1 MKVPTGPSGPYRLLA
16 RALTAGALVS
26 ASACS
31 FPGVMRHADAPP
43 IVPPATSATPSLTD
57 AQASAALITQGELG
71 GRWSATQG
79 GATWRDGLLKTRT
92 DAPDCQRLLDG
103 LYAEDLLGEPTGAR
117 AVVGLDESGNA
128 AQLRYQV
135 AAYAAPSEVDAKL
148 AWLRTLPTKCAQFTS
163 TDVRGGQLNV
173 TVEPAVL
180 PGVGDAREG
189 LRLTMSGAS
198 PADAASGA
206 APMLTLDFA
215 AVRVGDRAVS
225 LTNGGLGGAAQDS
238 TQQAVQVGTQRLQD
252 VLAGR
257 PPTTQPA
264 APSTQPA
271 APSTEPAAPS
281 TEPAA
286 PSTAP
291 AAPTTAPLDS
301 RTAPAAPTT
310 APRTRRTAPA
320 APTTAPRTRR
330 TAPAAPTTAPRAPRT
345 APAAPRTEPVDPR
358 TGRPTE
364 PLTESPDDTTD
375 TTDNDTI
382 ADTATADTAD
392 TSDTAQEG

>member
-1 MKVPTGPSGPYRLLA
+1 MQVPNGPTGPYRLLVL
-16 RALTAGALVS
+16 ALTAGLLLS

-31 FPGVMRHADAPP
+31 LHGVMRPADAPP
-43 IVPPATSATPSLTD
+43 VVPPAGSATPSLTD

-92 DAPDCQRLLDG
+92 DTPDCQRLLDG

-148 AWLRTLPTKCAQFTS
+148 AWLRTLPAKCAQFTS
-163 TDVRGGQLNV
+163 TDVRGGRLNV
-173 TVEPAVL
+173 TVVPAVL

-198 PADAASGA
+198 SGDSGDGSGA

-257 PPTTQPA
+257 PLT
-264 APSTQPA
+264 
-271 APSTEPAAPS
+271 
-281 TEPAA
+281 
-286 PSTAP
+286 TAP
-291 AAPTTAPLDS
+291 AEPTTAPAEPT
-301 RTAPAAPTT
+301 TASADPTTVPAGPTT
-310 APRTRRTAPA
+310 APAGPLTDA
-320 APTTAPRTRR
+320 
-330 TAPAAPTTAPRAPRT
+330 
-345 APAAPRTEPVDPR
+345 
-358 TGRPTE
+358 PTE
-364 PLTESPDDTTD
+364 PLTESPADPDD
-375 TTDNDTI
+375 N
-382 ADTATADTAD
+382 TAADTAD
-392 TSDTAQEG
+392 TDDTAQEG

>member
-1 MKVPTGPSGPYRLLA
+1 MKVPNGPTAPNGPYRLLA
-16 RALTAGALVS
+16 RALTAGVLVS

-31 FPGVMRHADAPP
+31 LPGVMSTADAPS
-43 IVPPATSATPSLTD
+43 IVPPATSTTPSLTD

-148 AWLRTLPTKCAQFTS
+148 AWLRTLPSKCGQFTS
-163 TDVRGGQLNV
+163 TDVRGGRLNV
-173 TVEPAVL
+173 TVVPAVL

-198 PADAASGA
+198 AADAGDGSGA

-257 PPTTQPA
+257 PPTT
-264 APSTQPA
+264 
-271 APSTEPAAPS
+271 
-281 TEPAA
+281 
-286 PSTAP
+286 AP
-291 AAPTTAPLDS
+291 ATPTTAPA
-301 RTAPAAPTT
+301 TPTAAPADPTT
-310 APRTRRTAPA
+310 GPGHPL
-320 APTTAPRTRR
+320 
-330 TAPAAPTTAPRAPRT
+330 
-345 APAAPRTEPVDPR
+345 

-364 PLTESPDDTTD
+364 PLTESPADTDNNTTD
-375 TTDNDTI
+375 ST
-382 ADTATADTAD
+382 TADT
-392 TSDTAQEG
+392 TDTAQEG

>member
-16 RALTAGALVS
+16 RALTAGVLVS

-31 FPGVMRHADAPP
+31 LPGVMRHADAPP

-148 AWLRTLPTKCAQFTS
+148 AWLRTLPSKCAQFTS

-173 TVEPAVL
+173 TVVPAVL

-264 APSTQPA
+264 APST
-271 APSTEPAAPS
+271 EPATPS

-301 RTAPAAPTT
+301 LTE
-310 APRTRRTAPA
+310 PA

-375 TTDNDTI
+375 TTDTTDNDTI
-382 ADTATADTAD
+382 ADTTTAD
-392 TSDTAQEG
+392 TSDTVQEG

>member
-1 MKVPTGPSGPYRLLA
+1 MQVPNGPTGPYRLLV
-16 RALTAGALVS
+16 RALTAGLLVS

-31 FPGVMRHADAPP
+31 LHGVLRPAEAPS
-43 IVPPATSATPSLTD
+43 VEPPAGSATPSLTD

-71 GRWSATQG
+71 DRWSATQG

-92 DAPDCQRLLDG
+92 DTPDCQRLLDG

-148 AWLRTLPTKCAQFTS
+148 AWLRTLPAKCAQFTS
-163 TDVRGGQLNV
+163 TDVRGGRLNV
-173 TVEPAVL
+173 RVVPTVL

-198 PADAASGA
+198 SGDSGDGSGV

-257 PPTTQPA
+257 PPAT
-264 APSTQPA
+264 PSTVPTT
-271 APSTEPAAPS
+271 PSTV
-281 TEPAA
+281 
-286 PSTAP
+286 
-291 AAPTTAPLDS
+291 PTTAP
-301 RTAPAAPTT
+301 TVPTT
-310 APRTRRTAPA
+310 APVGPTTPSA
-320 APTTAPRTRR
+320 APLTDT
-330 TAPAAPTTAPRAPRT
+330 
-345 APAAPRTEPVDPR
+345 
-358 TGRPTE
+358 PTE
-364 PLTESPDDTTD
+364 PLTESPADTDDTTAADTDDTTD
-375 TTDNDTI
+375 
-382 ADTATADTAD
+382 A
-392 TSDTAQEG
+392 AQEG

>member
-16 RALTAGALVS
+16 RALTAGVLVS

-148 AWLRTLPTKCAQFTS
+148 AWLRTLPSKCAQFTS

-173 TVEPAVL
+173 TVVPAVL

-264 APSTQPA
+264 APST
-271 APSTEPAAPS
+271 EPATPS

-301 RTAPAAPTT
+301 LTE
-310 APRTRRTAPA
+310 PA

-382 ADTATADTAD
+382 ADTTTAD
-392 TSDTAQEG
+392 TSDTVQEG

>member
-16 RALTAGALVS
+16 RALTAGVLVS

-31 FPGVMRHADAPP
+31 LPGVMKHADAPP

-148 AWLRTLPTKCAQFTS
+148 AWLRTLPSKCAQFTS

-173 TVEPAVL
+173 TVVPAVL

-264 APSTQPA
+264 APSTA
-271 APSTEPAAPS
+271 
-281 TEPAA
+281 PAA

-301 RTAPAAPTT
+301 LTEPAAPTS
-310 APRTRRTAPA
+310 APRA
-320 APTTAPRTRR
+320 RR

-345 APAAPRTEPVDPR
+345 APAAPRTEPVDPRTEPVDPR

-382 ADTATADTAD
+382 ADTTTAD
-392 TSDTAQEG
+392 TSDTVQEG

>member
-173 TVEPAVL
+173 TVVPAVL

-257 PPTTQPA
+257 PPTTE
-264 APSTQPA
+264 PA
-271 APSTEPAAPS
+271 APSTEPATPS
-281 TEPAA
+281 TAPAA

-301 RTAPAAPTT
+301 LTE
-310 APRTRRTAPA
+310 PA

-375 TTDNDTI
+375 NDTI
-382 ADTATADTAD
+382 ADTATADTSD
-392 TSDTAQEG
+392 TSDTVQEG

>member
-31 FPGVMRHADAPP
+31 LPGVMRHADAPP

-163 TDVRGGQLNV
+163 TDVNGGQLNV
-173 TVEPAVL
+173 TVVPAVL

-257 PPTTQPA
+257 PPSSEPA
-264 APSTQPA
+264 TPT
-271 APSTEPAAPS
+271 TEPATPS
-281 TEPAA
+281 TAPAA

-291 AAPTTAPLDS
+291 AAPTTAPLDPL
-301 RTAPAAPTT
+301 TEPAAPTS
-310 APRTRRTAPA
+310 APHARRTEPAAPTSAPHARRTAPT
-320 APTTAPRTRR
+320 APTS
-330 TAPAAPTTAPRAPRT
+330 APRAPRT
-345 APAAPRTEPVDPR
+345 APAAPRTEPVDPL

-364 PLTESPDDTTD
+364 PLTESPADTTDNTDTTD
-375 TTDNDTI
+375 TTDNDTV
-382 ADTATADTAD
+382 ADTAD
-392 TSDTAQEG
+392 TVQEG

>member
-16 RALTAGALVS
+16 RALTAGVLVS

-148 AWLRTLPTKCAQFTS
+148 AWLRTLPSKCAQFTS

-173 TVEPAVL
+173 TVVPAVL

-257 PPTTQPA
+257 PPSSEPA
-264 APSTQPA
+264 TPT
-271 APSTEPAAPS
+271 TEPATPS
-281 TEPAA
+281 TAPAA

-291 AAPTTAPLDS
+291 AAPTTAPLDPL
-301 RTAPAAPTT
+301 TEPAAPTS
-310 APRTRRTAPA
+310 APHARRTAPA
-320 APTTAPRTRR
+320 APTSAPHARR
-330 TAPAAPTTAPRAPRT
+330 TAPTAPTSAPRAPRT
-345 APAAPRTEPVDPR
+345 APAAPRTEPVDPL

-364 PLTESPDDTTD
+364 PLTESPAD
-375 TTDNDTI
+375 TTDNDTV
-382 ADTATADTAD
+382 ADTAD
-392 TSDTAQEG
+392 TVQEG

>member
-1 MKVPTGPSGPYRLLA
+1 MKVPTGPNGPYRLLA
-16 RALTAGALVS
+16 RALTAGVLVS

-31 FPGVMRHADAPP
+31 LPGVMRHADAPP

-92 DAPDCQRLLDG
+92 DVPDCQRLLDG

-148 AWLRTLPTKCAQFTS
+148 AWLRTLPAKCAQFTS
-163 TDVRGGQLNV
+163 TDVRGGRLNV
-173 TVEPAVL
+173 TVVPAVL

-198 PADAASGA
+198 PADAGDGSGA

-257 PPTTQPA
+257 PPTTAPA
-264 APSTQPA
+264 TPTSAPATPTS
-271 APSTEPAAPS
+271 
-281 TEPAA
+281 
-286 PSTAP
+286 AP
-291 AAPTTAPLDS
+291 AAPH
-301 RTAPAAPTT
+301 
-310 APRTRRTAPA
+310 
-320 APTTAPRTRR
+320 
-330 TAPAAPTTAPRAPRT
+330 
-345 APAAPRTEPVDPR
+345 
-358 TGRPTE
+358 TGRPTKPPTSRPTQPLTGRPTQ
-364 PLTESPDDTTD
+364 PLTERPAESPADTENTTADTTD
-375 TTDNDTI
+375 TTDTTDT
-382 ADTATADTAD
+382 DNTTVDTADTAD
-392 TSDTAQEG
+392 IAQEG

>member
-1 MKVPTGPSGPYRLLA
+1 MQVPNGPTGPYRLLVL
-16 RALTAGALVS
+16 ALTAGLLLS

-31 FPGVMRHADAPP
+31 LHGVMRPADAPP
-43 IVPPATSATPSLTD
+43 VVPPADSATPSLTD

-148 AWLRTLPTKCAQFTS
+148 AWLRTLPAKCAQFTS
-163 TDVRGGQLNV
+163 TDVRGGRLNV
-173 TVEPAVL
+173 TVVPAVL

-198 PADAASGA
+198 SGDSGDGSGA

-257 PPTTQPA
+257 PLTTASADPTTVPA
-264 APSTQPA
+264 G
-271 APSTEPAAPS
+271 
-281 TEPAA
+281 
-286 PSTAP
+286 
-291 AAPTTAPLDS
+291 PTTAPAD
-301 RTAPAAPTT
+301 PTT
-310 APRTRRTAPA
+310 APAGPLTDA
-320 APTTAPRTRR
+320 
-330 TAPAAPTTAPRAPRT
+330 
-345 APAAPRTEPVDPR
+345 
-358 TGRPTE
+358 PTE
-364 PLTESPDDTTD
+364 PLTESPADPDD
-375 TTDNDTI
+375 N
-382 ADTATADTAD
+382 TAADTAD
-392 TSDTAQEG
+392 TDDTAQES

>member
-31 FPGVMRHADAPP
+31 LPGVMRHADAPP

-163 TDVRGGQLNV
+163 TDVNGGQLNV
-173 TVEPAVL
+173 TVVPAVL

-257 PPTTQPA
+257 PPTTEPA
-264 APSTQPA
+264 T
-271 APSTEPAAPS
+271 PSTEPATPS

-301 RTAPAAPTT
+301 LTKPAAPTS
-310 APRTRRTAPA
+310 APRA
-320 APTTAPRTRR
+320 RR

-375 TTDNDTI
+375 NDTI
-382 ADTATADTAD
+382 ADTATADTSD
-392 TSDTAQEG
+392 TSDTVQEG

>member
-1 MKVPTGPSGPYRLLA
+1 MQVPNGPTGPYRLLV
-16 RALTAGALVS
+16 RALTAGLLVS

-31 FPGVMRHADAPP
+31 LHGVLRPADAPSV
-43 IVPPATSATPSLTD
+43 VPPAGSATPSLTD

-92 DAPDCQRLLDG
+92 DTPDCQRLLDG
-103 LYAEDLLGEPTGAR
+103 LYAEDLLGKPTGAR

-148 AWLRTLPTKCAQFTS
+148 AWLRTLPAKCAQFTS
-163 TDVRGGQLNV
+163 TDVRGGRLNV
-173 TVEPAVL
+173 TVVPTVL

-198 PADAASGA
+198 SGDSGDGSGGAS
-206 APMLTLDFA
+206 MLTLDFA

-257 PPTTQPA
+257 PPA
-264 APSTQPA
+264 
-271 APSTEPAAPS
+271 
-281 TEPAA
+281 
-286 PSTAP
+286 TAP
-291 AAPTTAPLDS
+291 AVPTTAP
-301 RTAPAAPTT
+301 AVPTT
-310 APRTRRTAPA
+310 PSAG
-320 APTTAPRTRR
+320 PTTPSAGPLTD
-330 TAPAAPTTAPRAPRT
+330 T
-345 APAAPRTEPVDPR
+345 
-358 TGRPTE
+358 PTE
-364 PLTESPDDTTD
+364 PLTESPAD
-375 TTDNDTI
+375 TDNT
-382 ADTATADTAD
+382 TADTAD
-392 TSDTAQEG
+392 TDNTDNTAQEG

>member
-1 MKVPTGPSGPYRLLA
+1 MQVPNGPTGPYRLLA
-16 RALTAGALVS
+16 RALAAGVLVS

-31 FPGVMRHADAPP
+31 LHGVVRPADAPA
-43 IVPPATSATPSLTD
+43 IVPPAGSATPSLTD

-135 AAYAAPSEVDAKL
+135 AAYAASSEVDAKL
-148 AWLRTLPTKCAQFTS
+148 AWLRTLPAKCAQFTS
-163 TDVRGGQLNV
+163 TDVRGGRLNV
-173 TVEPAVL
+173 TVVPAAL

-198 PADAASGA
+198 SGDSGDGSGA

-257 PPTTQPA
+257 TTTTASA
-264 APSTQPA
+264 APL
-271 APSTEPAAPS
+271 
-281 TEPAA
+281 
-286 PSTAP
+286 
-291 AAPTTAPLDS
+291 TTAP
-301 RTAPAAPTT
+301 TV
-310 APRTRRTAPA
+310 
-320 APTTAPRTRR
+320 
-330 TAPAAPTTAPRAPRT
+330 PRADTPAVPRADT
-345 APAAPRTEPVDPR
+345 PTVPRADTPAVPRADTPAEPR
-358 TGRPTE
+358 A
-364 PLTESPDDTTD
+364 ESPADTDEADDTTD
-375 TTDNDTI
+375 GNAGADTI
-382 ADTATADTAD
+382 DTADTAD
-392 TSDTAQEG
+392 TAQEG

>member
-31 FPGVMRHADAPP
+31 LPGVMRHADAPP

-148 AWLRTLPTKCAQFTS
+148 AWLRTLPSKCAQFTS

-173 TVEPAVL
+173 TVVPAVL

-198 PADAASGA
+198 PTDAASGA

-257 PPTTQPA
+257 PPTTEPA
-264 APSTQPA
+264 TPSTAPA
-271 APSTEPAAPS
+271 TPS

-301 RTAPAAPTT
+301 LTEPAAPTS
-310 APRTRRTAPA
+310 APRA
-320 APTTAPRTRR
+320 RR

-382 ADTATADTAD
+382 ADTATADT
-392 TSDTAQEG
+392 SDTVQEG

>member
-31 FPGVMRHADAPP
+31 LPGVMRHADAPP

-163 TDVRGGQLNV
+163 TDVNGGQLNV
-173 TVEPAVL
+173 TVVPAVL

-225 LTNGGLGGAAQDS
+225 LTNGGLGGAAQES

-257 PPTTQPA
+257 PPTT
-264 APSTQPA
+264 
-271 APSTEPAAPS
+271 EPATPS

-301 RTAPAAPTT
+301 LTKPAAPTS
-310 APRTRRTAPA
+310 APRARRTAPA

-375 TTDNDTI
+375 NDTI
-382 ADTATADTAD
+382 ADTATADTSD
-392 TSDTAQEG
+392 TSDTVQEG

>member
-31 FPGVMRHADAPP
+31 LPGVMRHADAPP

-173 TVEPAVL
+173 TVVPAVL

-257 PPTTQPA
+257 PPTTEPA
-264 APSTQPA
+264 T
-271 APSTEPAAPS
+271 PSTEPATPS

-301 RTAPAAPTT
+301 LTEPAAPTT

-320 APTTAPRTRR
+320 APTA
-330 TAPAAPTTAPRAPRT
+330 APRAPRT
-345 APAAPRTEPVDPR
+345 APAAPR

-382 ADTATADTAD
+382 ADTTTAD
-392 TSDTAQEG
+392 TSDTVQEG

>member
-1 MKVPTGPSGPYRLLA
+1 MQVPNGPTGPYRLLV
-16 RALTAGALVS
+16 RALTAGLLVS

-31 FPGVMRHADAPP
+31 LHGVLRPAEAPS
-43 IVPPATSATPSLTD
+43 VEPPAGSATPSLTD

-92 DAPDCQRLLDG
+92 DTPDCQRLLDG

-148 AWLRTLPTKCAQFTS
+148 AWLRTLPAKCAQFTS
-163 TDVRGGQLNV
+163 TDVRGGRLNV
-173 TVEPAVL
+173 RVMPTVL

-189 LRLTMSGAS
+189 LRLTMSGA
-198 PADAASGA
+198 ASGDSGDGSGGS
-206 APMLTLDFA
+206 PMLTLDFA

-238 TQQAVQVGTQRLQD
+238 TQQAVQVGTRRLQD

-257 PPTTQPA
+257 PPAT
-264 APSTQPA
+264 PSTV
-271 APSTEPAAPS
+271 
-281 TEPAA
+281 
-286 PSTAP
+286 
-291 AAPTTAPLDS
+291 PTTAPADPTS
-301 RTAPAAPTT
+301 APVAPL
-310 APRTRRTAPA
+310 TR
-320 APTTAPRTRR
+320 
-330 TAPAAPTTAPRAPRT
+330 
-345 APAAPRTEPVDPR
+345 
-358 TGRPTE
+358 RPTE
-364 PLTESPDDTTD
+364 PLVERPAESPADADNNTTD
-375 TTDNDTI
+375 TDTDNAI
-382 ADTATADTAD
+382 ADTTTADTAD
-392 TSDTAQEG
+392 TAQEG

>member
-16 RALTAGALVS
+16 RALTAGVLVS

-31 FPGVMRHADAPP
+31 LPGVMRPADAPS

-71 GRWSATQG
+71 GRWSATEG

-148 AWLRTLPTKCAQFTS
+148 AWLRTLPSKCAQFTS
-163 TDVRGGQLNV
+163 TDVRGGRLNV
-173 TVEPAVL
+173 TVVPAVL

-257 PPTTQPA
+257 PPTTAPAIPTTEPTIPSSAPA
-264 APSTQPA
+264 APSSA
-271 APSTEPAAPS
+271 
-281 TEPAA
+281 PAA

-291 AAPTTAPLDS
+291 AAPTS
-301 RTAPAAPTT
+301 APAAPTSAPR
-310 APRTRRTAPA
+310 APRTV
-320 APTTAPRTRR
+320 
-330 TAPAAPTTAPRAPRT
+330 PRAPRT
-345 APAAPRTEPVDPR
+345 APVAPRTAPRVPR
-358 TGRPTE
+358 TTPVAPRTVRPTE
-364 PLTESPDDTTD
+364 PLTESPADTTD
-375 TTDNDTI
+375 DDTI
-382 ADTATADTAD
+382 ADTTTADTAD
-392 TSDTAQEG
+392 TADTVQEG

>member
-1 MKVPTGPSGPYRLLA
+1 MQVPNGPTGPYRLLVL
-16 RALTAGALVS
+16 ALTAGLLLS

-31 FPGVMRHADAPP
+31 LHGVMRPADAPP
-43 IVPPATSATPSLTD
+43 VVPPADSATPSLTD

-148 AWLRTLPTKCAQFTS
+148 AWLRTLPAKCAQFTS
-163 TDVRGGQLNV
+163 TDVRGGRLNV
-173 TVEPAVL
+173 TVVPAVL

-198 PADAASGA
+198 SGDSGDGSGA

-257 PPTTQPA
+257 PLTTVPAEPTTASADPTTVPA
-264 APSTQPA
+264 G
-271 APSTEPAAPS
+271 
-281 TEPAA
+281 
-286 PSTAP
+286 
-291 AAPTTAPLDS
+291 PTTAPAD
-301 RTAPAAPTT
+301 PTT
-310 APRTRRTAPA
+310 APAGPLTDA
-320 APTTAPRTRR
+320 
-330 TAPAAPTTAPRAPRT
+330 
-345 APAAPRTEPVDPR
+345 
-358 TGRPTE
+358 PTE
-364 PLTESPDDTTD
+364 PLTESPADPDD
-375 TTDNDTI
+375 N
-382 ADTATADTAD
+382 TAADTAD
-392 TSDTAQEG
+392 TDDTAQES